1 MFIKSLSL
9 SCSKDF
15 ILSESFSDQLEEIF
29 LEFPDLEYEIQETK
43 ILVWNEKFLNN
54 ENISFGDYLKIGKK
68 LKTFGLEN
76 QIFNDENYKNFFKI
90 EKLELAEPLSRGQM
104 LSVDFLDAMIAKVDK
119 NDPKLLEVLAKIE
132 TIRKK

>member
-54 ENISFGDYLKIGKK
+54 ENISFGDYLEIGKK

-76 QIFNDENYKNFFKI
+76 QIFNDENYKNFFKM
-90 EKLELAEPLSRGQM
+90 EKLEPEEHLSTEQM
-104 LSVDFLDAMIAKVDK
+104 PSVDFLDEMIAKVEK

>member
-54 ENISFGDYLKIGKK
+54 ENISFGDYLEIGKK

-76 QIFNDENYKNFFKI
+76 QIFNDENYKNFFKM
-90 EKLELAEPLSRGQM
+90 EKLEPEEHLPTEQM
-104 LSVDFLDAMIAKVDK
+104 PSADALDAMITKVDK
-119 NDPKLLEVLAKIE
+119 NDPKLLEVLEKIE
-132 TIRKK
+132 KIRKK

>member
-43 ILVWNEKFLNN
+43 ILVWNENFLNN
-54 ENISFGDYLKIGKK
+54 ENISFADYLEAGKILKNFGIQNGLFAEESYKK
-68 LKTFGLEN
+68 
-76 QIFNDENYKNFFKI
+76 FFKI

-104 LSVDFLDAMIAKVDK
+104 PSTETLDAMIAKVDK

-132 TIRKK
+132 KIRKK

>member
-1 MFIKSLSL
+1 MFIASLALHFPTNFLFSDKL
-9 SCSKDF
+9 
-15 ILSESFSDQLEEIF
+15 SDQLEEIF

-54 ENISFGDYLKIGKK
+54 ENISFADYLEAGKI
-68 LKTFGLEN
+68 LKNFGIQNGLFAE
-76 QIFNDENYKNFFKI
+76 ESYKNFFKI

-104 LSVDFLDAMIAKVDK
+104 PSTETLDAMIAKVDK

>member
-15 ILSESFSDQLEEIF
+15 ILSENFSDQLEEIF

-43 ILVWNEKFLNN
+43 ILVWNEKSLNN
-54 ENISFGDYLKIGKK
+54 ENISFGDYLEIGKK
-68 LKTFGLEN
+68 LKTFGLEK

-90 EKLELAEPLSRGQM
+90 EKLELEEHLLTEQM
-104 LSVDFLDAMIAKVDK
+104 PSTETLDAMIAKVEK

-132 TIRKK
+132 KIRKK

>member
-15 ILSESFSDQLEEIF
+15 ILSENFSDQLEEIF

-54 ENISFGDYLKIGKK
+54 ENISFGDYLEIGKK

-76 QIFNDENYKNFFKI
+76 QIFNDENYKNFFRM
-90 EKLELAEPLSRGQM
+90 EKLEPEEHLPTEQIPSTET
-104 LSVDFLDAMIAKVDK
+104 LDAMIAKVEK

-132 TIRKK
+132 KSRKK

>member
-1 MFIKSLSL
+1 MFIASLALHFPTNFLFSDKL
-9 SCSKDF
+9 
-15 ILSESFSDQLEEIF
+15 SDQLEEIF
-29 LEFPDLEYEIQETK
+29 LEFPDVEYEIQETR

-76 QIFNDENYKNFFKI
+76 QIFNDENYKNFFKM

-104 LSVDFLDAMIAKVDK
+104 PSVDFLDAMIAKVEK

-132 TIRKK
+132 KIRKK

>member
-54 ENISFGDYLKIGKK
+54 ENISFGDYLEIGKK

-76 QIFNDENYKNFFKI
+76 QIFNDENYKNFFKM

-104 LSVDFLDAMIAKVDK
+104 PSTETLDAMIAKIDK
-119 NDPKLLEVLAKIE
+119 NDPKLLEVLARIE

>member
-54 ENISFGDYLKIGKK
+54 ENISFGDYLEIGKK

-76 QIFNDENYKNFFKI
+76 QIFNDENYKNFFKM

-104 LSVDFLDAMIAKVDK
+104 PSTETLDAMIAKVDK

>member
-43 ILVWNEKFLNN
+43 MLVWNEKFLNN
-54 ENISFGDYLKIGKK
+54 ENISFGDYLEIGKK

-104 LSVDFLDAMIAKVDK
+104 PSVDFLDAMIAKVDK

>member
-29 LEFPDLEYEIQETK
+29 LEFPDLEYEIQEMK
-43 ILVWNEKFLNN
+43 MLVWNEKFLNN
-54 ENISFGDYLKIGKK
+54 ENISFGDYLEIGKK

-104 LSVDFLDAMIAKVDK
+104 PSVDFLDAMIAKVDK

>member
-104 LSVDFLDAMIAKVDK
+104 PSVDFLDAMIAKVDK

>member
-54 ENISFGDYLKIGKK
+54 ENISFGDYLEIGKK

-76 QIFNDENYKNFFKI
+76 QIFNDENYKNFFKM

-104 LSVDFLDAMIAKVDK
+104 PSTETLDAMIAKVEK

-132 TIRKK
+132 KIRKK

>member
-1 MFIKSLSL
+1 M
-9 SCSKDF
+9 
-15 ILSESFSDQLEEIF
+15 
-29 LEFPDLEYEIQETK
+29 EYEIQETK

-54 ENISFGDYLKIGKK
+54 ENISFGDYLEIGKK

-76 QIFNDENYKNFFKI
+76 QIFNDENYKNFFKM

-104 LSVDFLDAMIAKVDK
+104 PSTETLDAMIAKVEK

-132 TIRKK
+132 KIRKK

>member
-54 ENISFGDYLKIGKK
+54 ENISFGDYLEIGKK

-76 QIFNDENYKNFFKI
+76 QIFNDENYKNSFKM
-90 EKLELAEPLSRGQM
+90 EKLEPEEHLPTEQM
-104 LSVDFLDAMIAKVDK
+104 LSVDFLDAMIAKVEK

-132 TIRKK
+132 KIRKK

>member
-1 MFIKSLSL
+1 MFIFSLL
-9 SCSKDF
+9 VLF
-15 ILSESFSDQLEEIF
+15 PENILIENFSDSLAEIF
-29 LEFPDLEYEIQETK
+29 LDLPDVEYEIQETK
-43 ILVWNEKFLNN
+43 ILIWNQKFLNN
-54 ENISFGDYLKIGKK
+54 ENISFGDYLEIGKR

-76 QIFNDENYKNFFKI
+76 QIFNDENYKNFFKM

-104 LSVDFLDAMIAKVDK
+104 PSTETLDAMIAKVDK

>member
-29 LEFPDLEYEIQETK
+29 LEFPDLEYEIQETR

-54 ENISFGDYLKIGKK
+54 ENISFGDYLEIGKK
-68 LKTFGLEN
+68 LKTFGLKN

-104 LSVDFLDAMIAKVDK
+104 PSTETLDAMIAKVEK

-132 TIRKK
+132 KI

>member
-29 LEFPDLEYEIQETK
+29 LEFPDLEYEIQETR

-54 ENISFGDYLKIGKK
+54 ENISFGDYLEIGKK
-68 LKTFGLEN
+68 LKTFGLKN

-104 LSVDFLDAMIAKVDK
+104 PSTETLDAMIAKVDK

-132 TIRKK
+132 KIRKK

>member
-29 LEFPDLEYEIQETK
+29 LELSDLQYEIQATK
-43 ILVWNEKFLNN
+43 ILVWNENFLNN
-54 ENISFGDYLKIGKK
+54 ENISFADYLEAGKI
-68 LKTFGLEN
+68 LKNFGIHNSLFTE
-76 QIFNDENYKNFFKI
+76 ESYKNFFKI

-104 LSVDFLDAMIAKVDK
+104 PSTETLDAMIAKVDK

-132 TIRKK
+132 KIRKK